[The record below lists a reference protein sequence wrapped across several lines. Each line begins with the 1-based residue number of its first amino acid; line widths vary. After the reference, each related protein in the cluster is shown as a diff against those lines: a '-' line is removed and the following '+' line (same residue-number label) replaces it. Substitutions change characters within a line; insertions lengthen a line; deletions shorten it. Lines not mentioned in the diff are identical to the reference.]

1 MLIPTD
7 ELVSLR
13 EHPAL
18 TAGVVVT
25 SCLLLMRGSHCYTY
39 STLAFLQSALHYQLF
54 LVFITI
60 V

>member
-7 ELVSLR
+7 DLVSLR

-18 TAGVVVT
+18 TAGVAVT

-39 STLAFLQSALHYQLF
+39 STLAFLQSALHYQRF
-54 LVFITI
+54 FII